1 MQNLH
6 CGQRFRMLS
15 LSSASYNR
23 GISMDEPAKV
33 NQSSATATTITTN
46 SGREEAGEEIPLP
59 TTGHGREETGEEM
72 DRHHSD
78 G

>member
-1 MQNLH
+1 
-6 CGQRFRMLS
+6 MLS
-15 LSSASYNR
+15 LSSASYNC

-46 SGREEAGEEIPLP
+46 SEREEEAGEEIPLP